1 MHTNETSAVDSV
13 DRWTLTRDI
22 ALLQVKLIVDGLR
35 DFILV
40 PVSLI
45 VGLISLF
52 SPGRSDENEFYRLLR
67 IGRKSEKWINLF
79 GAADRVRP
87 SYEERVNF
95 PQEDI
100 DTLVQRLENL
110 VVDEYR
116 SGGVTR
122 QARDQL
128 EQLLAAVQRRR
139 RKRSSEL
146 PPR

>member
-1 MHTNETSAVDSV
+1 MNRNETPAVDTV

-22 ALLQVKLIVDGLR
+22 AVLQVKLIVDGLR
-35 DFILV
+35 DFFLV
-40 PVSLI
+40 PVSLV

-52 SPGRSDENEFYRLLR
+52 APGRSDENEFYRLLR
-67 IGRKSEKWINLF
+67 IGRRSEEWINLF
-79 GAADRVRP
+79 GAADRVKSGR
-87 SYEERVNF
+87 EERVRF

-100 DTLVQRLENL
+100 DSLVQRLENI

-128 EQLLAAVQRRR
+128 EQLLTSARRR
-139 RKRSSEL
+139 RKKSPNSSE
-146 PPR
+146 